1 MFIDLGYGLILSI
14 VKQFNDLQTKNLEL
28 ALILF
33 YLIVILILGFRLE
46 WLYF

>member
-14 VKQFNDLQTKNLEL
+14 VKQINDLQTKNLEL

-33 YLIVILILGFRLE
+33 CLIVVLILGFRA
-46 WLYF
+46 